1 MGKIVKFNV
10 NSSKKN
16 DSREEQSEKDKKS
29 INPTNNTEEKKIITV
44 NKTEENQ
51 SKNIENSE
59 ISDEVQEFL
68 KKVYKGIEEHV
79 LSVFAVKEVV
89 DIAFVVKGNE
99 KGEIGVLG
107 KLAYHHKRR
116 EGLFVAT
123 FIAKGYIDKKAD
135 KVVINELA
143 FLEGE
148 PDYYATIEKI
158 LKAKK
163 IYPEI
168 EENN

>member
-10 NSSKKN
+10 NSSKKSN
-16 DSREEQSEKDKKS
+16 SNEEKSEK
-29 INPTNNTEEKKIITV
+29 NNKNENIISKTEEKKIITI
-44 NKTEENQ
+44 NKSEKNQKENLETI
-51 SKNIENSE
+51 KTN
-59 ISDEVQEFL
+59 DEVQDFL
-68 KKVYKGIEEHV
+68 RKVYQGIEEHV
-79 LSVFAVKEVV
+79 LSVFAVKEVI
-89 DIAFVVKGNE
+89 DIAFIVKGNE

-116 EGLFVAT
+116 EGLYVAT

-148 PDYYATIEKI
+148 PDYYARIEKL